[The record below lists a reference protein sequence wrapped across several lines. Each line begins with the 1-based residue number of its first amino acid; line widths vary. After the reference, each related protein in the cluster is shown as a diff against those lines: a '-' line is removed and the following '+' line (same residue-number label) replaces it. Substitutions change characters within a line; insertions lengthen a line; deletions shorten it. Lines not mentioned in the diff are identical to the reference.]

1 MRTGIGVLYMT
12 NITSTTT
19 TKFTKWHSLV
29 MQHAMAYHQLWK
41 VLAP

>member
-12 NITSTTT
+12 NTTSTTT

-29 MQHAMAYHQLWK
+29 MQHAMVYYQLWK
-41 VLAP
+41 VLAQ